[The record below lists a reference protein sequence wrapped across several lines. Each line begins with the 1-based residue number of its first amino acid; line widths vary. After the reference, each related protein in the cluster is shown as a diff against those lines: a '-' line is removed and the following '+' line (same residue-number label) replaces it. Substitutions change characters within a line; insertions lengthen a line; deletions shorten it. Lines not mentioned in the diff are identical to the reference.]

1 MNELIMVDAMC
12 AAEYMDRKGYEVIN
26 TSTLKEMI
34 QKDLIEGN
42 ITQQDFRRIND
53 ELDWLID

>member
-1 MNELIMVDAMC
+1 MMSEVPMC
-12 AAEYMDRKGYEVIN
+12 LAQYMDERGYEVIN
-26 TSTLKEMI
+26 TSALKEMI

-53 ELDWLID
+53 ELDSLID